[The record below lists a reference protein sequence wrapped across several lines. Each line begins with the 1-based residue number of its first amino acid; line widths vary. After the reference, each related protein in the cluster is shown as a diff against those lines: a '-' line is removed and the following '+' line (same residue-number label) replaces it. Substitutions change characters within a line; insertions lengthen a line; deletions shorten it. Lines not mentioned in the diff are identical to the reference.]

1 MMTYPP
7 IRLLDGPLMAYRE
20 RRKAVAERMAKDLL
34 RFESYLTEQDAIR
47 SLYGAGY
54 PMADIVMLVDD
65 ARQLAVQEI
74 VAMEMSRP

>member
-7 IRLLDGPLMAYRE
+7 IRLLDAPLIDART
-20 RRKAVAERMAKDLL
+20 RRRALVARMAQDLV
-34 RFESYLTEQDAIR
+34 RYDAHANEADAIR

-65 ARQLAVQEI
+65 ARQVAVQEI
-74 VAMEMSRP
+74 VAKEMSKS